1 MKKEN
6 GIKALLNRQ
15 EISDEVMETWNMESI
30 KTLTDTAHKAS
41 FKNQQHQIDMLV
53 AIINEFTEESTT
65 QVKAIDHIVN
75 RLDKI
80 ENFLDQISR
89 EVEKD
94 NNVDRIVH

>member
-1 MKKEN
+1 MSKE
-6 GIKALLNRQ
+6 GKTD
-15 EISDEVMETWNMESI
+15 ISEYQPKHKEQYQIDILTAIVNE
-30 KTLTDTAHKAS
+30 LTDDVSAH
-41 FKNQQHQIDMLV
+41 
-53 AIINEFTEESTT
+53 
-65 QVKAIDHIVN
+65 VKAIDHIVN

>member
-1 MKKEN
+1 MSEEGKTD
-6 GIKALLNRQ
+6 
-15 EISDEVMETWNMESI
+15 ISEYRLKQVWQAILEE
-30 KTLTDTAHKAS
+30 
-41 FKNQQHQIDMLV
+41 QHQIDSLT
-53 AIINEFTEESTT
+53 AIVNELTEDASA

>member
-1 MKKEN
+1 MSKE
-6 GIKALLNRQ
+6 GKTD
-15 EISDEVMETWNMESI
+15 ISEYQQKHKEQYQIDILTAIVNE
-30 KTLTDTAHKAS
+30 LTDDAS
-41 FKNQQHQIDMLV
+41 
-53 AIINEFTEESTT
+53 T

>member
-1 MKKEN
+1 MSKE
-6 GIKALLNRQ
+6 GKTD
-15 EISDEVMETWNMESI
+15 ISEYQQ
-30 KTLTDTAHKAS
+30 KHKE
-41 FKNQQHQIDMLV
+41 QYQIDILT
-53 AIINEFTEESTT
+53 AIVNELTEDASA